1 MNRRFHRWLDDHE
14 IVRFLLVVTVVAAR
28 SLLLCLVG
36 LFLFAESPN
45 TGGWRFIGA
54 GVGWLALW
62 VISSRSHYLYRLY
75 RE

>member
-1 MNRRFHRWLDDHE
+1 M
-14 IVRFLLVVTVVAAR
+14 VTVVAAR